1 MTLFA
6 RLLAVL
12 ALLTASALPVAS
24 TARAEDNVIGFAEDD
39 AEMNAAI
46 QKARDSLPLFW
57 AVFRDKPPE
66 VTYFSLKVGISD
78 GQGTEHFWT
87 RDIELSD
94 GRITAIIDN
103 DPVMVKT
110 VKRDQRVDVLEH
122 DISDWMF
129 VRNGKI
135 VGGETLRVMLKQMS
149 PEERAAAGLEFETP

>member
-1 MTLFA
+1 MTLTA

-12 ALLTASALPVAS
+12 ALLALAALPAAPV
-24 TARAEDNVIGFAEDD
+24 ARAEDKVINFAEDD

-57 AVFRDKPPE
+57 QVFRDRPAE

-78 GQGTEHFWT
+78 GTTTEHFWT
-87 RDIELSD
+87 SDIELGEGVIS
-94 GRITAIIDN
+94 AVIDN

-110 VKRDQRVDVLEH
+110 VARGQRIAISEP

-135 VGGETLRVMLKQMS
+135 VGGETLRVMLKQMT
-149 PEERAAAGLEFETP
+149 PEERAASGLEFETP